1 MELDPRISEHAK
13 VLVEYSTRVKAEDKV
28 VIQISDYGRELATEV
43 YKEAAKRGASP
54 LITMVPAEALR
65 GYYELTPE
73 EYLQTFPGH
82 YYELV
87 KASDV
92 VIHILS
98 EENTRYLSSIDPKR
112 ISVRSLA
119 TKKIADERLRKRW
132 CVTQFPTPAHAQEAE
147 MSLREYEDFVYSAV
161 LRDWEK
167 EAEEMNRLRQ
177 IMNKA
182 DTVQIIGDKTDL
194 TMAIGG
200 RTAVISDGTHNL
212 PGGEVFTAP
221 LEDSVNGEVFFDL
234 PAIKYGKEVT
244 GIRLKF
250 AKGEIVDYS
259 ATKNEDLLR
268 AMINT
273 DEGSRRLGELGI
285 GTNRGINRF
294 TKNIL
299 FDEKMA
305 GTIHLALGNAYKECG
320 GTNES
325 AIHWDMIKTMK
336 PGKILMDGETIQENG
351 KFKWEE

>member
-1 MELDPRISEHAK
+1 MDPRISEHARI
-13 VLVEYSTRVKAEDKV
+13 LVEYSTKVREGDRV
-28 VIQISDYGRELATEV
+28 VIQINDYGRELATEV
-43 YKEAAKRGASP
+43 YKEAARRGASP
-54 LITMVPAEALR
+54 LIIMVPTEALR
-65 GYYELTPE
+65 GYYELAPE
-73 EYLQTFPGH
+73 EYLQVFPEH

-92 VIHILS
+92 FIHILS
-98 EENTRYLSSIDPKR
+98 EENTRYLSNVDPKR

-119 TKKIADERLRKRW
+119 TKKITDERLKKRW
-132 CVTQFPTPAHAQEAE
+132 CVTQFPTPAQAHEAE
-147 MSLREYEDFVYSAV
+147 MSLREYEDFLYSAV
-161 LRDWEK
+161 LRDWKK
-167 EAEEMNRLRQ
+167 EAEKMNRLRQ

-182 DTVQIIGDKTDL
+182 DTVQIIGDETDL
-194 TMAIGG
+194 TMAIRG
-200 RTAVISDGTHNL
+200 RNAVVSDGTHNL

-221 LEDSVNGEVFFDL
+221 LEDSVNGEIFFDL
-234 PAIKYGKEVT
+234 PAIKYGREVT

-250 AKGEIVDYS
+250 AKGEIVNYS
-259 ATKNEDLLR
+259 ANKNEDLLR

-273 DEGSRRLGELGI
+273 DEGSKRLGELGI

-320 GTNES
+320 GTNQS

-336 PGKILMDGETIQENG
+336 TGKILLDGENIQE
-351 KFKWEE
+351 KFKWEK

>member
-1 MELDPRISEHAK
+1 MDPRISEHARII
-13 VLVEYSTRVKAEDKV
+13 VEHSTRIKAGDKV
-28 VIQISDYGRELATEV
+28 VIQIGDYGRELATEV

-54 LITMVPAEALR
+54 LITMVPTEALR
-65 GYYELTPE
+65 SYYEVTPE
-73 EYLQTFPGH
+73 EYLHTFPGH

-92 VIHILS
+92 IIHILS
-98 EENTRYLSSIDPKR
+98 EENTRYLSNIDPKR
-112 ISVRSLA
+112 ISGRSLA
-119 TKKIADERLRKRW
+119 TKRIADERLRKRW
-132 CVTQFPTPAHAQEAE
+132 CVTQFPTPAQAQEAE

-161 LRDWEK
+161 LRDWKK

-177 IMNKA
+177 IMNKTG
-182 DTVQIIGDKTDL
+182 TVQILGDKTDL
-194 TMAIGG
+194 TMAIRG

-221 LEDSVNGEVFFDL
+221 LEGSVDGEILFDL
-234 PAIKYGKEVT
+234 PAIRYGKEVQ

-250 AKGEIVDYS
+250 AKGEIIDYS
-259 ATKNEDLLR
+259 ATKNEDLLG

-305 GTIHLALGNAYKECG
+305 GTIHLAIGNAYKECG

-336 PGKILMDGETIQENG
+336 QGKILLDGEPIQENG
-351 KFKWEE
+351 KFNW

>member
-1 MELDPRISEHAK
+1 
-13 VLVEYSTRVKAEDKV
+13 
-28 VIQISDYGRELATEV
+28 
-43 YKEAAKRGASP
+43 
-54 LITMVPAEALR
+54 
-65 GYYELTPE
+65 
-73 EYLQTFPGH
+73 
-82 YYELV
+82 
-87 KASDV
+87 
-92 VIHILS
+92 
-98 EENTRYLSSIDPKR
+98 
-112 ISVRSLA
+112 
-119 TKKIADERLRKRW
+119 
-132 CVTQFPTPAHAQEAE
+132 

-177 IMNKA
+177 AMNKTE
-182 DTVQIIGDKTDL
+182 TVQIIGDKTDL
-194 TMAIGG
+194 TMAIRG
-200 RTAVISDGTHNL
+200 RNAVISDGTHNL

-234 PAIKYGKEVT
+234 PAIRYGKEVT

-250 AKGEIVDYS
+250 EKGEIVDYS

-305 GTIHLALGNAYKECG
+305 GTIHLAIGNAYKECG
-320 GTNES
+320 GTNQS

-336 PGKILMDGETIQENG
+336 PGKILLDGENIQENG
-351 KFKWEE
+351 KFKWEK